1 MQTVKNAETSDP
13 WMQVAVASFAA
24 ILNKTSTLPHPA
36 ENLAARRAFRAADAF
51 IEELDKRTAQSKQGC
66 EHG

>member
-1 MQTVKNAETSDP
+1 MKPLKNTETSGL

-24 ILNKTSTLPHPA
+24 ILNKTSALPHPA
-36 ENLAARRAFRAADAF
+36 DNLAAKRAFRAADAF